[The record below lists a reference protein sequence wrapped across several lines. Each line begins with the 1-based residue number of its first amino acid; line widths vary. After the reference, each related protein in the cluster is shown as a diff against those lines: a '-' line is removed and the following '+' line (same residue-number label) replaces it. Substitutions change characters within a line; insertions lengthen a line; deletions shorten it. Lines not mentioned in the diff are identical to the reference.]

1 MSEIKLEETPTLTF
15 EPFKEEPQLPVEEA
29 QKQMA
34 EAAPALD
41 DSMLSD
47 EEKQME
53 GFCSAD
59 RYCQFSPGAAVWCR
73 CTAESSQFFRK
84 GTGECEDERPW

>member
-15 EPFKEEPQLPVEEA
+15 EPFKEEPQLPVEEP

-34 EAAPALD
+34 EAASALD

-47 EEKQME
+47 EEKQMVKD
-53 GFCSAD
+53 FARRSILPIQPRCCSMVPVH
-59 RYCQFSPGAAVWCR
+59 S
-73 CTAESSQFFRK
+73 RK
-84 GTGECEDERPW
+84 

>member
-15 EPFKEEPQLPVEEA
+15 EPFKEESQLPVEEP

-47 EEKQME
+47 EERHWRM
-53 GFCSAD
+53 
-59 RYCQFSPGAAVWCR
+59 
-73 CTAESSQFFRK
+73 
-84 GTGECEDERPW
+84 

>member
-15 EPFKEEPQLPVEEA
+15 EPFKEETQLPAEEP

-41 DSMLSD
+41 D
-47 EEKQME
+47 
-53 GFCSAD
+53 
-59 RYCQFSPGAAVWCR
+59 R
-73 CTAESSQFFRK
+73 
-84 GTGECEDERPW
+84 

>member
-34 EAAPALD
+34 
-41 DSMLSD
+41 
-47 EEKQME
+47 
-53 GFCSAD
+53 GF
-59 RYCQFSPGAAVWCR
+59 G
-73 CTAESSQFFRK
+73 
-84 GTGECEDERPW
+84 

>member
-34 EAAPALD
+34 EAFGTACGTLG
-41 DSMLSD
+41 LS
-47 EEKQME
+47 
-53 GFCSAD
+53 
-59 RYCQFSPGAAVWCR
+59 Y
-73 CTAESSQFFRK
+73 
-84 GTGECEDERPW
+84 GTGGGERCFLSCLKIERDKYVSRRQF

>member
-15 EPFKEEPQLPVEEA
+15 EPFKEEPQLPVEES

-47 EEKQME
+47 EEKQMVKD
-53 GFCSAD
+53 FAAQIDIANSAQVL
-59 RYCQFSPGAAVWCR
+59 RYGAGAQKKV
-73 CTAESSQFFRK
+73 ASF
-84 GTGECEDERPW
+84 

>member
-29 QKQMA
+29 QKQME

-47 EEKQME
+47 EEKQMVILQRRSILPIQPRC
-53 GFCSAD
+53 CSMVPVH
-59 RYCQFSPGAAVWCR
+59 S
-73 CTAESSQFFRK
+73 RK
-84 GTGECEDERPW
+84 